1 MTTLLDSPRTKE
13 LTFVTSVKG
22 KRRIEEI
29 LRKQIRHLLMHSLQ
43 IHNDMLLQAAVL
55 PLHNPGRGGRPDD
68 PGNFI

>member
-1 MTTLLDSPRTKE
+1 
-13 LTFVTSVKG
+13 
-22 KRRIEEI
+22 
-29 LRKQIRHLLMHSLQ
+29 MHSLQ